1 MSSPPVPSHRTPHP
15 TTTTNT
21 NNTKHSAAYR
31 IFSALDGVPGL
42 LAQMQLLKTMHSK
55 YKRED
60 VQPSPQ
66 HLQR

>member
-1 MSSPPVPSHRTPHP
+1 MSLDSLPSPLAPPS
-15 TTTTNT
+15 TTTNT

-31 IFSALDGVPGL
+31 IFSSLDGVPGL
-42 LAQMQLLKTMHSK
+42 LAQMELLKTMHSK
-55 YKRED
+55 YKREN